1 MGEDEYFPARYEV
14 DNTWQ
19 EHLGFALKYEGVNLE
34 VMKALFQKLTPQ
46 DIIDFIKTKRTSV
59 YMRKIWFFYE
69 FLLQTELPLAP
80 LSSGNYVFALSPDD
94 YFTLDTAHSIRVK
107 RQRIVNNLPGNAEF
121 CPIVKLTKR
130 LKSFQAMNFHEQVTK
145 TIGAY
150 PSELIYRAS
159 QFLYLKETK
168 SSYAIERLSP
178 DQMRIS
184 KFIGILQQAGKNNIE
199 NKESLVQLQNIIVD
213 ERYAANDYRKFQV
226 YIGQSITPGYEVVHF
241 IAPKPDVIVRLMSGF
256 MEALKLLLNSEA
268 DPVITAAVIGFG
280 FVFLHPF
287 EDGNGRLHRY
297 LLHHVLAKR
306 GFSPEGLIFPVSAI
320 MYKNQRQYDSMLESF
335 SQKLLPFIKYQFD
348 ENGEMTVLND
358 TADFYRFVNFTM
370 IAEELYSI
378 VETTLKTELIP
389 ELDYLMALDRARK
402 KMRNIVDMPEAKT
415 LKFIAFVQQNNGTL
429 PLRRR
434 DEFSEL
440 SDEEIKRLS
449 LVICEEL
456 LPKAPPKI
464 KSPK

>member
-1 MGEDEYFPARYEV
+1 
-14 DNTWQ
+14 
-19 EHLGFALKYEGVNLE
+19 
-34 VMKALFQKLTPQ
+34 
-46 DIIDFIKTKRTSV
+46 
-59 YMRKIWFFYE
+59 
-69 FLLQTELPLAP
+69 
-80 LSSGNYVFALSPDD
+80 
-94 YFTLDTAHSIRVK
+94 
-107 RQRIVNNLPGNAEF
+107 
-121 CPIVKLTKR
+121 
-130 LKSFQAMNFHEQVTK
+130 
-145 TIGAY
+145 
-150 PSELIYRAS
+150 
-159 QFLYLKETK
+159 
-168 SSYAIERLSP
+168 
-178 DQMRIS
+178 
-184 KFIGILQQAGKNNIE
+184 
-199 NKESLVQLQNIIVD
+199 
-213 ERYAANDYRKFQV
+213 
-226 YIGQSITPGYEVVHF
+226 
-241 IAPKPDVIVRLMSGF
+241 LMSGF